1 MRIRRSVT
9 PRPPALHRG
18 QDGQLLL
25 GVLVLILAVTA
36 SSVTFVWYMNQL
48 QTRAGARYRAAAAL
62 NVADAGVHR
71 ALAALESQAPEGGL
85 RGREWRPQ
93 GYQEAV
99 QVGTLPGRFV
109 LSMSEESRGARIITS
124 AGEVGGVVRRIRVR
138 AYLAS
143 PALLAALN
151 GAGIVKIDAPPAT
164 TMLLPYGTVT
174 ANRAWVHMMA
184 GRAVW
189 FSTAGASLNDP
200 EAHVAFSPGP
210 VDAAA
215 GLGKGTTKLPALPL
229 RIVLPRDAILSVGGA
244 DQTADVTQLRAF
256 GVSIQDIVRAEVM
269 PDPPAIDR
277 GYYQS
282 LAAANTANAAVNRE
296 AGLITGD
303 HALEQR
309 AGSDYSGGE
318 FVHLLD
324 HLAAEQYRP
333 RLRGVIYVHGSVTLP
348 EGAHVIIED
357 GALIT
362 ESTVHLSRWAELSV
376 VHSPAT
382 RTLPGLMVQ
391 DLGTLALAQE
401 SRLHAHG
408 LVYVNRAIDVGEGA
422 AFDVVGAVVGNNPGI
437 SFRAYAAAVIIRYD
451 PAVLGTPGL
460 LIPEQG
466 PVVVWIASWE
476 EVP

>member
-1 MRIRRSVT
+1 MT
-9 PRPPALHRG
+9 LRPSAPLRA

-36 SSVTFVWYMNQL
+36 SAVTFVWYMNQ
-48 QTRAGARYRAAAAL
+48 QQARSGARYRAAAAL
-62 NVADAGVHR
+62 AVADAGVHR
-71 ALAALESQAPEGGL
+71 ALAALESRAPDG
-85 RGREWRPQ
+85 RQGREWQPQ

-99 QVGTLPGRFV
+99 QTGPLSGRFV
-109 LSMSEESRGARIITS
+109 LSMSEEAGGARVITS

-138 AYLAS
+138 VSLAS
-143 PALLAALN
+143 PSLLAALN
-151 GAGIVKIDAPPAT
+151 GAAIVKIDAPPAT
-164 TMLLPYGTVT
+164 TVLVPYGTAT
-174 ANRAWVHMMA
+174 ANHPWVHLMA

-189 FSTAGASLNDP
+189 FSTAGASVNDP
-200 EAHVAFSPGP
+200 EVHVAFSPGP

-215 GLGKGTTKLPALPL
+215 GLGKGAARPPVMPL

-244 DQTADVTQLRAF
+244 DQTADVTQLRVF
-256 GVSIQDIVRAEVM
+256 GVSIQDVVRTEVM
-269 PDPPAIDR
+269 PELPTIDR
-277 GYYQS
+277 AYYLS
-282 LAAANTANAAVNRE
+282 LAAANKANAAVNRE

-303 HALEQR
+303 HDLVQK
-309 AGSDYSGGE
+309 AGSDYSGSE
-318 FVHLLD
+318 FVHILD

-333 RLRGVIYVHGSVTLP
+333 RLRGVIYVRGSVTLP
-348 EGAHVIIED
+348 EGAHVFIDD

-376 VHSPAT
+376 VHSSAS

-391 DLGTLALAQE
+391 DLGALNLAQE
-401 SRLHAHG
+401 AKLHVHG
-408 LVYVNRAIDVGEGA
+408 LVYVNRAIEVGEGA
-422 AFDVVGAVVGNNPGI
+422 TFDVVGAVMGNNPGI
-437 SFRAYAAAVIIRYD
+437 SFRAYAAAVIVRYD

-460 LIPEQG
+460 VVSEDG

>member
-1 MRIRRSVT
+1 MT
-9 PRPPALHRG
+9 PHPSARLRG
-18 QDGQLLL
+18 QGGQVLL
-25 GVLVLILAVTA
+25 GVVVLIIAVTA
-36 SSVTFVWYMNQL
+36 SAVTFVWYMNQQ
-48 QTRAGARYRAAAAL
+48 QTRSGARYRAAAAL

-71 ALAALESQAPEGGL
+71 ALAALESQAPDGRLPG
-85 RGREWRPQ
+85 RGWRPQ

-99 QVGTLPGRFV
+99 QVGPLAGRFV
-109 LSMSEESRGARIITS
+109 LSMSEESGGARVITS

-164 TMLLPYGTVT
+164 TLLLPYGTAT
-174 ANRAWVHMMA
+174 ANRPWVHMMA

-189 FSTAGASLNDP
+189 FSTAGASVNDP

-215 GLGKGTTKLPALPL
+215 DQGKGVIKPTALPL

-256 GVSIQDIVRAEVM
+256 GVSIQDVVRTEVM
-269 PDPPAIDR
+269 PESPTIDR
-277 GYYQS
+277 GYYLS
-282 LAAANTANAAVNRE
+282 LAAANRANAAVNRE
-296 AGLITGD
+296 AGLISGD
-303 HALEQR
+303 HALEQK
-309 AGSDYSGGE
+309 AGSDYSGAE
-318 FVHLLD
+318 FVRVLD

-348 EGAHVIIED
+348 EGARVIIED
-357 GALIT
+357 GTLIT
-362 ESTVHLSRWAELSV
+362 ESTVHLSRRAKLSV
-376 VHSPAT
+376 IHSSAS

-391 DLGTLALAQE
+391 DLGALNLAPEAQ
-401 SRLHAHG
+401 LHVHG
-408 LVYVNRAIDVGEGA
+408 LVYVNRAIEVGEQA
-422 AFDVVGAVVGNNPGI
+422 TFDVVGAVVGNNPGI